1 MLKELKRHPEQ
12 STFKFSKCGT
22 SGDDEG
28 SFKTKNGKVFRIDC
42 LGGEVGFKPT
52 VFLRYNEP
60 CVPADQG
67 FVISKFVNAITNYLV

>member
-12 STFKFSKCGT
+12 STFKCSKCGT

-42 LGGEVGFKPT
+42 LGGEVGFKP
-52 VFLRYNEP
+52 
-60 CVPADQG
+60 
-67 FVISKFVNAITNYLV
+67 SKK